1 MSVDGNILALCG
13 IVSIPLTS
21 HFKQES
27 LLTGELFIVPAACCG
42 YFSVVD
48 ARLGFFGDFVYTADP
63 ADILHLVRLSGMK
76 VVFCSEDFHRVGNPG
91 FGDRHGLIGVFVD
104 LFLVSYN
111 RGLFFPVCLRIGG
124 GVCPVCIGFG
134 SVGIGCSV
142 RTAGVIRVFF
152 LLFLGFLFLL
162 VFNAFF
168 QVLVYPIRLG
178 HPDLHV
184 VIDVAFDL
192 HAVFQRNV
200 YMRKADAVVKL
211 GVAAY
216 PLPFFVFA
224 GEGEFHMCLGG
235 FDILIGIKCK
245 GNFMHLSRLKV
256 DSGKL
261 PGFFFLAVLFVP
273 FKIFREIGILARF
286 VSVKR
291 FFIQE
296 SFAGGYR
303 ILSQAGSLCR
313 IISGNISSLGSSVIC
328 SSPVICGCSAL
339 RRRAG
344 ILSRTAYNHL
354 GCLIACTDIL
364 EDAVFLLDMASFKG
378 QHTFCDHLIRIV
390 F

>member
-1 MSVDGNILALCG
+1 MGK
-13 IVSIPLTS
+13 T
-21 HFKQES
+21 
-27 LLTGELFIVPAACCG
+27 
-42 YFSVVD
+42 
-48 ARLGFFGDFVYTADP
+48 
-63 ADILHLVRLSGMK
+63 
-76 VVFCSEDFHRVGNPG
+76 
-91 FGDRHGLIGVFVD
+91 
-104 LFLVSYN
+104 
-111 RGLFFPVCLRIGG
+111 
-124 GVCPVCIGFG
+124 
-134 SVGIGCSV
+134 
-142 RTAGVIRVFF
+142 
-152 LLFLGFLFLL
+152 
-162 VFNAFF
+162 
-168 QVLVYPIRLG
+168 
-178 HPDLHV
+178 
-184 VIDVAFDL
+184 
-192 HAVFQRNV
+192 
-200 YMRKADAVVKL
+200 DAVIKL

-303 ILSQAGSLCR
+303 ILSQSGSLCC

-328 SSPVICGCSAL
+328 SSSFICSSPVICGCSAL
-339 RRRAG
+339 RHRAG

-354 GCLIACTDIL
+354 GCLIACPDIL
-364 EDAVFLLDMASFKG
+364 EDAVFLLDMASLKG